1 MGVSNGFAAP
11 AKLMPLDILANV
23 GTIRAVVTEA
33 AGVPGPPGFPIKVA
47 LKICVRFHSAC
58 ASVVDANRCRHTVP
72 ELPVYWAL

>member
-47 LKICVRFHSAC
+47 LKICVRFTPPAPVS
-58 ASVVDANRCRHTVP
+58 STPIDADTPFPNSQV
-72 ELPVYWAL
+72 